1 MNTSQADSL
10 KKVSI
15 AGVLITLG
23 IVFGDIG
30 TSPLYV
36 MKAIISGGQASP
48 DFIIGAISCII
59 WTLTLQTTLKYVVIT
74 LRADNRGEGGILAL
88 FALLRKRRRT
98 VYLLAILGASALLA
112 DGVITPSITVLSAV
126 EGLQVVSS
134 HISVIPI
141 VLVILIV
148 LFAFQQ
154 FGTRFIGKSFG
165 PIMLVWFSTL
175 GILGLLQLVHQP
187 EVLKAFNPMYGIR
200 LLVDNPNGILILGAV
215 FLCTTG
221 AEALYSDLGH
231 CGVGNIRMSWIFVKV
246 ALILNY
252 LGQGAWV
259 ISQSSTHLPNPF
271 FAIMPGWF
279 IIPGVILSTMAAVI
293 ASQAL
298 ISGSYTI
305 ISEAITLNF
314 WPKVQ
319 VKYPTSIKG
328 QLYIPSVNWLLLA
341 ACSIIVL
348 LFQSS
353 SNMEAAYGLSITITM
368 IMTSLLMFFYLG
380 IRRIHWLLKWGFL
393 AFYMVIENTF
403 LFANLHKFPHGGWL
417 TILIAGFI
425 FFVMFV
431 WNKGRVTKKRFTE
444 FLPICSYAEVL
455 KDLRDDKEIPKL
467 ASNLVYITRAENPDD
482 VESKIIYSI
491 LNKRPKRADR
501 YWFIRINITDE
512 PYTKKYKVTTMI
524 PDVLYRVDFYLG
536 FKVNARVNRFFNFA
550 VAEMVRNEEISI
562 TSTYASLSK
571 HGIPGDFKFI
581 IIDRIPTVD
590 IELSSFE
597 RFIMN
602 AYEVI
607 KRFSISSVKSYGL
620 DTSNVTIE
628 QVPLGVFKSSESDLL
643 RVFK

>member
-36 MKAIISGGQASP
+36 MKAIISGGQTSP

-175 GILGLLQLVHQP
+175 GILGILQLVHQP

-200 LLVDNPNGILILGAV
+200 LLVDNPNGVLILGAV

-341 ACSIIVL
+341 ACSLIVL

>member
-36 MKAIISGGQASP
+36 MKAIISGGQTSP

-175 GILGLLQLVHQP
+175 GILGILQLVHQP

-341 ACSIIVL
+341 ACSLIVL

>member
-1 MNTSQADSL
+1 MIALKSEDL

-36 MKAIISGGQASP
+36 MKAIISDGRTSP

-59 WTLTLQTTLKYVVIT
+59 WTLTLQTTLKYVIIT

-141 VLVILIV
+141 VLVILLV
-148 LFAFQQ
+148 LFSFQQ
-154 FGTRFIGKSFG
+154 FGTSFIGKSFG
-165 PIMLVWFSTL
+165 PIMLVWFTML
-175 GILGLLQLVHQP
+175 GVLGLLQLVHQP
-187 EVLKAFNPMYGIR
+187 EVLKAFNPMYGLR
-200 LLVDNPNGILILGAV
+200 LLIEYPNGVLILGAV

-271 FAIMPGWF
+271 FSIMPEWF

-319 VKYPTSIKG
+319 VKYPTRIKG
-328 QLYIPSVNWLLLA
+328 QLYIPSVNWMLLV
-341 ACSIIVL
+341 ACSLIVL

-368 IMTSLLMFFYLG
+368 IMTSLLMFVYLG
-380 IRRIHWLLKWGFL
+380 IRRIHWVVRWGFL

-417 TILIAGFI
+417 TILLAGVI
-425 FFVMFV
+425 FFIMFV
-431 WNKGRVTKKRFTE
+431 WNKGRITKKRFTE
-444 FLPICSYAEVL
+444 FLPICNYGEVL
-455 KDLRDDKEIPKL
+455 RDLRDDKEIPKL
-467 ASNLVYITRAENPDD
+467 ASNLVYITRAEDPDD

-512 PYTKKYKVTTMI
+512 PYTKKYRVKTII
-524 PDVLYRVDFYLG
+524 PDVIYRVDFYLG
-536 FKVNARVNRFFNFA
+536 FKVNARVNRFFNYV
-550 VAEMVRNEEISI
+550 VAEMVRNGEISI
-562 TSTYASLSK
+562 ISTYASLHK

-607 KRFSISSVKSYGL
+607 KRFSITSVKSYGL
-620 DTSNVTIE
+620 DTSNVTVE
-628 QVPLGVFKSSESDLL
+628 QVPLGIFKSSESDLV
-643 RVFK
+643 RVF